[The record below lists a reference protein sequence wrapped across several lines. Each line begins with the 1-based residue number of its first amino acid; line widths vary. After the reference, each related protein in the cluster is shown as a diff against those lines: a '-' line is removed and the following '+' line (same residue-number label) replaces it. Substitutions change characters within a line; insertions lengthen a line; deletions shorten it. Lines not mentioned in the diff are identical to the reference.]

1 MPCAFPLGGV
11 EEWIK
16 VEQRRERIRVLIVD
30 DIAET
35 RENLRK
41 LLSFDA
47 GIEVVGAA
55 ASGQDGVELAKE
67 FHPHIVLM
75 DINMPGMDGIA
86 ATEAILR
93 ELPTTQVVM
102 LSVQGETDYL
112 RRAMLA
118 GARDF
123 LTKPPTG
130 DELMGTIRRVY
141 DMGKTRA
148 AMMPAQQMS
157 STAVPAQQMRA
168 RRKGDV
174 IAVYSPKGGVGCT
187 TIAVNLAMALQ
198 QTSGGDQKI
207 ALMDASVQFGDVG
220 VMLNLQASRSMADL
234 APHMDDLDRDML
246 DSVLSPHGSG
256 LKVLL
261 APPHPEA
268 ADSLLAGTSPDDGGG
283 GGGGATLGA
292 ILGLM
297 RREFDTIVVDMWSRV
312 DDVSLTVFD
321 SASLIVLVVTPTIPA
336 IKSARMFLEI
346 ANTLKYPTEK
356 IALVVNCVDRR
367 MGIRIEQIEQAM
379 IPVVAQIPLDNQV
392 VVAATNH
399 GVPFVMRDPSRPVS
413 QGIFQLAEHVQGALT
428 EEQKREEE
436 ERRAT
441 APGTGRLRLGRVLG

>member
-1 MPCAFPLGGV
+1 MEGWV
-11 EEWIK
+11 E
-16 VEQRRERIRVLIVD
+16 VEQPRERIRVLIVD

-55 ASGQDGVELAKE
+55 ASGQEGVELAKQ

-86 ATEAILR
+86 ATEAILQ
-93 ELPTTQVVM
+93 ELPATQVVM

-141 DMGKTRA
+141 EMGKTRA
-148 AMMPAQQMS
+148 AMMPAQPAAP
-157 STAVPAQQMRA
+157 TVAPAQGGPA
-168 RRKGDV
+168 RREGHLV
-174 IAVYSPKGGVGCT
+174 AVYSPKGGVGCT

-198 QTSGGDQKI
+198 QMADDSRKI
-207 ALMDASVQFGDVG
+207 ALMDASIQFGDVG

-234 APHMDDLDRDML
+234 APHIAELDRDLL

-268 ADSLLAGTSPDDGGG
+268 ADSLLGSTYVDESTAGGSPIGV
-283 GGGGATLGA
+283 
-292 ILGLM
+292 ILDMM
-297 RREFDTIVVDMWSRV
+297 RKEFDIVVVDMWSRL
-312 DDVSLTVFD
+312 DDVALTIFD
-321 SASLIVLVVTPTIPA
+321 SAALIVLVVLPNIPA
-336 IKSARMFLEI
+336 IKSARLFLEV
-346 ANTLKYPTEK
+346 ATTLNYPMDK
-356 IALVVNCVDRR
+356 IALVVNGVDRR
-367 MGIRIEQIEQAM
+367 MGIRADQIEQALV
-379 IPVVAQIPLDNQV
+379 PVTSQIPLDKQV
-392 VVAATNH
+392 VLAAVNH
-399 GVPFVMRDPSRPVS
+399 GVPFVLRDPSRPVS
-413 QGIFQLAEHVQGALT
+413 QGVLQLAEHVQSALT
-428 EEQKREEE
+428 QEREEE
-436 ERRAT
+436 DERDAV
-441 APGTGRLRLGRVLG
+441 AAGTGRLRFGRVFG

>member
-1 MPCAFPLGGV
+1 
-11 EEWIK
+11 
-16 VEQRRERIRVLIVD
+16 
-30 DIAET
+30 
-35 RENLRK
+35 
-41 LLSFDA
+41 
-47 GIEVVGAA
+47 
-55 ASGQDGVELAKE
+55 
-67 FHPHIVLM
+67 
-75 DINMPGMDGIA
+75 
-86 ATEAILR
+86 
-93 ELPTTQVVM
+93 
-102 LSVQGETDYL
+102 
-112 RRAMLA
+112 MLA

-148 AMMPAQQMS
+148 AMMPAQ
-157 STAVPAQQMRA
+157 STTPAAASAQQVRA

-198 QTSGGDQKI
+198 QMADDNQKI

-234 APHMDDLDRDML
+234 APHMDELDRDLL

-268 ADSLLAGTSPDDGGG
+268 ADSLLAGTSLDEGGG
-283 GGGGATLGA
+283 GSTLGA
-292 ILGLM
+292 IVELM
-297 RREFDTIVVDMWSRV
+297 RKEFDTIVVDMWSRV
-312 DDVSLTVFD
+312 DDVTLAVFD

-346 ANTLKYPTEK
+346 ANTLKYPMEK
-356 IALVVNCVDRR
+356 IALVVNRVDRR

-379 IPVVAQIPLDNQV
+379 ISVAAQIPLDNQV
-392 VVAATNH
+392 VVAAINH
-399 GVPFVMRDPSRPVS
+399 GVPFVMRDPSRPVA
-413 QGIFQLAEHVQGALT
+413 QGIFQLADHVKGALT
-428 EEQKREEE
+428 EEQEIEEE